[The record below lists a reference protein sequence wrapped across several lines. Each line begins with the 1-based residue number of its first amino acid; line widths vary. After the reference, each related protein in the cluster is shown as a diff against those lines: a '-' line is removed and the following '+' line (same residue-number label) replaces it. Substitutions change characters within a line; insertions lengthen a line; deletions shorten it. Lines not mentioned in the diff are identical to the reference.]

1 MASYSKEDVNGPI
14 ICALHLHHAGY
25 YSISPLAKKAF
36 GHVCVLC
43 GLAIILFVICPWYF
57 A

>member
-1 MASYSKEDVNGPI
+1 V
-14 ICALHLHHAGY
+14 LHLYRAYY
-25 YSISPLAKKAF
+25 YSISPLAKKAS

-43 GLAIILFVICPWYF
+43 GLAIILFMICPWYS